1 MKPAPFTLDT
11 PSTVEEA
18 TGLLAEHG
26 DDAKLLAGGQSL
38 VPLLALRLA
47 RYEHLV
53 DLNRVGSLSGIRR
66 EDGWLTVGAMT
77 RQAEAEHSPDVATA
91 APLLHRALPLIGHFQ
106 IRNRGTVGGST
117 AHADPA
123 SELPAVTVALDAE
136 LVVQGPAGVR
146 AIPARDFFISTWT
159 TALGPD
165 ELLTAIRYPIWPGR
179 CGFAVEEFARRS
191 GDFAIAGVACGVE
204 VGGNGHVMRAAVT
217 FFGMASTPV
226 RSGQAEA
233 ALVGNPA
240 RRTDLADVAH
250 AAAAAN
256 DPGDDIHGT
265 AAFRRRIATHLTQR
279 ALTRALEEAAH
290 A

>member
-1 MKPAPFTLDT
+1 
-11 PSTVEEA
+11 
-18 TGLLAEHG
+18 
-26 DDAKLLAGGQSL
+26 
-38 VPLLALRLA
+38 
-47 RYEHLV
+47 
-53 DLNRVGSLSGIRR
+53 
-66 EDGWLTVGAMT
+66 
-77 RQAEAEHSPDVATA
+77 
-91 APLLHRALPLIGHFQ
+91 
-106 IRNRGTVGGST
+106 
-117 AHADPA
+117 
-123 SELPAVTVALDAE
+123 
-136 LVVQGPAGVR
+136 
-146 AIPARDFFISTWT
+146 
-159 TALGPD
+159 
-165 ELLTAIRYPIWPGR
+165 
-179 CGFAVEEFARRS
+179 
-191 GDFAIAGVACGVE
+191 
-204 VGGNGHVMRAAVT
+204 MRAAVT